1 MFPDLMIVSSKRTF
15 LQIIYKTPVAEA
27 ALKQARQERFEGR
40 VAEAVG
46 LRRVL
51 ECLVAN
57 QSVLVG
63 HNAFQ
68 DFVFVW
74 SQFMGALP
82 DTLEEFCE
90 VVSENFPQYSPLF
103 LSFFCLLGRCSLD

>member
-1 MFPDLMIVSSKRTF
+1 MIVSSKRTF
-15 LQIIYKTPVAEA
+15 LQIIHKTPVAEA
-27 ALKQARQERFEGR
+27 ALKKARHERFEGR

-57 QSVLVG
+57 ESVLVG

-74 SQFMGALP
+74 SQFMGVLP
-82 DTLEEFCE
+82 DTLEQFCE
-90 VVSENFPQYSPLF
+90 VVSENFPQYYPTLPRFPLF
-103 LSFFCLLGRCSLD
+103 LLFLLARCDWG